1 VVRQVLRGDGE
12 EVARLMR
19 AHMLTASA
27 TLAGYLGETATAN
40 QPSNRETP
48 AR

>member
-1 VVRQVLRGDGE
+1 VLRGDGE

-27 TLAGYLGETATAN
+27 TLADYLGEAARADE
-40 QPSNRETP
+40 PSSREAP
-48 AR
+48 AG